1 MFINYALQCSDSIT
15 TADRGL
21 IAHRTKTREAL
32 IALLTV
38 KVTDDHHKDILKR
51 VFGSGVDLAK
61 PILDVADPNLAP
73 LIKYGIR
80 NVIWETSECKG
91 GTARSILKPIDC
103 GGQEP
108 LLDFLGMS
116 LYIINELFTLV

>member
-1 MFINYALQCSDSIT
+1 M
-15 TADRGL
+15 
-21 IAHRTKTREAL
+21 
-32 IALLTV
+32 
-38 KVTDDHHKDILKR
+38 KR
-51 VFGSGVDLAK
+51 VFGSGVDLEK
-61 PILDVADPNLAP
+61 PILDVADANLAS
-73 LIKYGIR
+73 LKYGIR
-80 NVIWETSECKG
+80 NLIWETSECKG

>member
-1 MFINYALQCSDSIT
+1 MFINYALQCSDSIA
-15 TADRGL
+15 TADLGL

-51 VFGSGVDLAK
+51 VFGSGVDLEK
-61 PILDVADPNLAP
+61 PILDVADANLAS
-73 LIKYGIR
+73 LMKYGIC
-80 NVIWETSECKG
+80 NLIWETSECKS

-103 GGQEP
+103 AGQEP

-116 LYIINELFTLV
+116 LYIINELFTSV

>member
-1 MFINYALQCSDSIT
+1 M
-15 TADRGL
+15 TADWGL
-21 IAHRTKTREAL
+21 NAHGTKTREAL

-51 VFGSGVDLAK
+51 VFGSGVDLQK
-61 PILDVADPNLAP
+61 PILDVADLNLAT

-80 NVIWETSECKG
+80 NVIWETSEFKG

-103 GGQEP
+103 AGQET

-116 LYIINELFTLV
+116 LYIINELFTSV

>member
-1 MFINYALQCSDSIT
+1 MFINYALQCSESIA

-73 LIKYGIR
+73 LIKFGIR